1 METFF
6 NPTSVA
12 IIGATEKPGSLPGI
26 ILKNLI
32 GMGFNGKIYPVNP
45 KYTDVFG
52 FRCFSSLLDI
62 QDEVALTVIAI
73 PAPSVLDVL
82 KQQALKKIQHSIII
96 SAGFREMGEEGIE
109 MEEKIKQVA
118 IENNITGRVRHSQDG
133 KLWK

>member
-32 GMGFNGKIYPVNP
+32 DMGFNGKIYPVNP

-52 FRCFSSLLDI
+52 LRCFSSLLDI

-82 KQQALKKIQHSIII
+82 KQQALKK
-96 SAGFREMGEEGIE
+96 F
-109 MEEKIKQVA
+109 
-118 IENNITGRVRHSQDG
+118 NIP
-133 KLWK
+133 